1 MKKIIL
7 LVAICLALTAQTL
20 FAQVPSFTQIG
31 PTSSYKNIIKRINGN
46 YLASSDSD
54 VYEFTGINATF
65 QGLNFNTQVGVQ
77 RGISQM
83 LGENSLG
90 NIFRAT
96 FDNGIY
102 QYQNGNWSFNSL
114 SGYGTGGSY
123 WTKLA
128 NGRIVM
134 IKGGF
139 LRNIYFSDNDGST
152 WNLANTGDV
161 DWSYL
166 TVSNTGNLFAVSPI
180 GGTGLKG
187 LIKSDNNG
195 SNWSNISNSVPL
207 SSARHM
213 SKDLN
218 GDLYL
223 ISDEYNIKKS
233 INDGSI
239 WTDFSSVPNNEIG
252 LNLLFTSNQI
262 FLITTNSDSTIFK
275 IYYSN
280 KSNINWQ
287 NITSQFS
294 SNTTFNEL
302 KYIDNKVFVCTSNGL
317 FYYDTSTNNYT
328 DTCNNVSGSLTQG
341 LVGYWPF
348 CGNANDDSGNGNNG
362 TVNGATLTTDR
373 FGNANSAFNFDGIND
388 LISIP
393 DSNTLSITNNIT
405 MSAWVYV
412 NSDNQNY
419 HSILSKRLNGNWSYN
434 LSLSYYFGPGGS
446 PTEVN
451 KVFSG
456 RRNNSGAQWEYKF
469 SDEPIVFGQWFQ
481 ITIKIENNVIT
492 FYKNGID
499 MGVNLYGNQF
509 TIPMI
514 NQAIGLTLGSNGDG
528 GEWFNGNL
536 DDIGI
541 WNRAL
546 TQEEITNLYNI
557 NQCITNITVT
567 DTLIINVGQLFFN
580 DPVTWAN
587 NITIAP
593 NPASSQINI
602 NFNNITN
609 LNGGTLKIINSL
621 GQEVATTPITTSGTN
636 STMQLATWGGTG
648 MYFVQIINPQGQIV
662 DIKKIILQ

>member
-1 MKKIIL
+1 MKKTIL
-7 LVAICLALTAQTL
+7 FLVMALALTTQTL

-187 LIKSDNNG
+187 LLKSDNNG

-233 INDGSI
+233 TNDGSI

-294 SNTTFNEL
+294 SDTIFNEL
-302 KYIDNKVFVCTSNGL
+302 KFIDNKVFVCTSNGL
-317 FYYDTSTNNYT
+317 FYYDTSTNNYS
-328 DTCNNVSGSLTQG
+328 DTCNAVSGSLTQG

-373 FGNANSAFNFDGIND
+373 FGNANSAYSFNGTSDFININD
-388 LISIP
+388 NSSFYNQSFSIS
-393 DSNTLSITNNIT
+393 T
-405 MSAWVYV
+405 WVYGTDF
-412 NSDNQNY
+412 NGFKQ
-419 HSILSKRLNGNWSYN
+419 ILSKNYGTSVNESINLVVNNLPIWNVSAQVGGEAYYGTLLQSPNVISENNWHLICYVYRGVGQTQELYLDGVIVSSNTALTATQYD
-434 LSLSYYFGPGGS
+434 
-446 PTEVN
+446 N
-451 KVFSG
+451 KPLTI
-456 RRNNSGAQWEYKF
+456 GAQL
-469 SDEPIVFGQWFQ
+469 
-481 ITIKIENNVIT
+481 ENNVIN
-492 FYKNGID
+492 FFFKGKID
-499 MGVNLYGNQF
+499 DV
-509 TIPMI
+509 
-514 NQAIGLTLGSNGDG
+514 
-528 GEWFNGNL
+528 
-536 DDIGI
+536 GI

-546 TQEEITNLYNI
+546 TEQEITNLYNA

-567 DTLIINVGQLFFN
+567 DTLIINVGQLSFN

-593 NPASSQINI
+593 NPASSEINI
-602 NFNNITN
+602 SFNNITN
-609 LNGGTLKIINSL
+609 LNGGTLKVINSL
-621 GQEVATTPITTSGTN
+621 GQEVATTPITTSGAN